1 MILLCKLPEDSPYYP
16 YYIVDTDTDKMTYHY
31 QYILGALRGYFRNKY
46 RRKRYSVY
54 VGYTGGN
61 ISWKLDITDLCTTSA
76 EKTKA
81 AICAK
86 YPELLI

>member
-31 QYILGALRGYFRNKY
+31 QYIREALRDYFRSKY
-46 RRKRYSVY
+46 RRKGYSVY
-54 VGYTGGN
+54 VDYTGGN
-61 ISWKLDITDLCTTSA
+61 ISWKLDITDLCTTNA

-86 YPELLI
+86 YPELLL